1 MLMTDVDRDY
11 AVHLFHEGTARR
23 AYDFLGFHFCE
34 KDGEKGGVFRTWAP
48 HAKEVYVVGD
58 FNQWERSHAMNRISE
73 KGVWEAFVS
82 GATEYQTYKYEI
94 TTKKGDSFC
103 KTDPYGFHTETRPL
117 TGTKIFD
124 IDCYQWEDQN
134 WTRNSMHTKPM
145 SIYEVHPGS
154 WRRYPD
160 GNHFSY
166 RKLADELIPYVKEM
180 GFTHIELLPISEHPF
195 DGSWGYQII
204 GYYAPTSRYGRPDDF
219 MYFVDKAHQAGIAVI
234 LDWVPGHFPKDAAGL
249 YQFDGESCYE
259 YKKSLKSEHKEWGTM
274 VFDWGR
280 TEVQSFL
287 ISNAFFWID
296 KYHIDGL
303 RVDAVA
309 SMLYLDYERK
319 NHEWEPN
326 SFGGRENLEAVAFL
340 KKLNS
345 SVLTEYPDVLMIAE
359 ESTAW
364 PMVTLPP
371 YLGGLGFNYKWNM
384 GFMNDTIEYM
394 KTDPYFRQYAHNK
407 LTFSMDY
414 AFSENYILPLSHDEV
429 VHMKGSLITKM
440 SGNYEQKFETLKAYL
455 GYMWTHPGKKLLFMG
470 GEFAQFNEWHFE
482 GELDWNLLEYPMHRA
497 YQNYVKALNFFYV
510 ENAPL
515 WEIENDWTGF
525 NWLEAGDS
533 GNNVIVYLRRDQSGK
548 ELICICNFSAEER
561 KAYRFGID
569 KKGPYKTVFQS
580 NLEEFGG
587 KGSPIKGIRAD
598 KHESHGKEYSVCLTI
613 PPLTFLVLSSCL

>member
-1 MLMTDVDRDY
+1 MMDVDRDY
-11 AVHLFHEGTARR
+11 AIHLFHEGTARR
-23 AYDFLGFHFCE
+23 AYNFLGFHFCE
-34 KDGEKGGVFRTWAP
+34 NEGEQGCMFRTWAP
-48 HAKEVYVVGD
+48 HAKEIYVVGD

-73 KGVWEAFVS
+73 KGVWEVFVS
-82 GATEYQTYKYEI
+82 GATEYQSYKYEI
-94 TTKKGDSFC
+94 ITDKGESFC
-103 KTDPYGFHTETRPL
+103 KADPYGFHTETRPL

-124 IDCYQWEDQN
+124 IDCYQWEDQH
-134 WTRNSMHTKPM
+134 WKRSSTHEKPM
-145 SIYEVHPGS
+145 SIYEVHLGS

-160 GNHFSY
+160 GNCFSY
-166 RKLADELIPYVKEM
+166 RKLAEELIPYVKEM
-180 GFTHIELLPISEHPF
+180 GFTHIELLPVSEYPF
-195 DGSWGYQII
+195 DGSWGYQVI
-204 GYYAPTSRYGRPDDF
+204 GYYAPTSRYGKPDDF

-249 YQFDGESCYE
+249 YKFDGHSCYE
-259 YKKSLKSEHKEWGTM
+259 YKRSLKSEHKEWGTM

-280 TEVQSFL
+280 TEIQSFL

-319 NHEWEPN
+319 DHEWEPN

-340 KKLNS
+340 KKLNTS
-345 SVLTEYPDVLMIAE
+345 ILTEYPDVLMIAE

-440 SGNYEQKFETLKAYL
+440 SGNYEQKFESLKAYL

-497 YQNYVKALNFFYV
+497 YQTYVRDLNSFYV
-510 ENAPL
+510 ENSPL
-515 WEIENDWTGF
+515 WEIENDWAGF

-533 GNNVIVYLRRDQSGK
+533 GNNVLVYLRRDKSK
-548 ELICICNFSAEER
+548 RELICICNFSAEER
-561 KAYRFGID
+561 KAYRFGIET
-569 KKGPYKTVFQS
+569 KGPYKTLFQS
-580 NLEEFGG
+580 NLEIYGG
-587 KGSPIKGIRAD
+587 KGSQIKGIRAD

-613 PPLTFLVLSSCL
+613 PPLTFLVLSSCS